1 MLTTRDLSQG
11 QEAGMAAIVFGY
23 CLLFVLARLE
33 GAAAIAGA
41 VLAFLLPIA
50 VIELARSM
58 ATTEA
63 EVIARRGIPE
73 PVQHQTLGL
82 GAPSLRRLG
91 GGPQRITTAIAMSLG
106 SAGVQFAAHVFPARR
121 HDLGPVPLLFMLWTV
136 SAALFIYFAV
146 PRQINPRP

>member
-11 QEAGMAAIVFGY
+11 QEAGMAAVVFGY

>member
-1 MLTTRDLSQG
+1 MLTTRDLSQA
-11 QEAGMAAIVFGY
+11 QEAGMATIVFGY
-23 CLLFVLARLE
+23 FLLFVLARLE

-41 VLAFLLPIA
+41 LLAFLLPIA
-50 VIELARSM
+50 VVQLARSM

>member
-1 MLTTRDLSQG
+1 MLTTRDLSQA
-11 QEAGMAAIVFGY
+11 QEAGMATIVFGY
-23 CLLFVLARLE
+23 FLLFVLARLE

>member
-121 HDLGPVPLLFMLWTV
+121 HDLGPVPLLLMLWTV

>member
-1 MLTTRDLSQG
+1 
-11 QEAGMAAIVFGY
+11 MAAIVFGY

>member
-33 GAAAIAGA
+33 GAAAIASA